1 MKDKNF
7 GHSVHIENIAT
18 LARIHLTEQE
28 RQDIEKSL
36 DEILEYFDKLRTVN
50 VEGIEPSAHAFPLYD
65 ILRDDEVGTPFD
77 TKTALQNAPRQR
89 NNQVIV
95 PKVVE

>member
-7 GHSVHIENIAT
+7 DHSVHIENIAT
-18 LARIHLTEQE
+18 LARIHLTDQE
-28 RQDIEKSL
+28 RQDLTKSL
-36 DEILEYFDKLRTVN
+36 DEILEYFDKLKKVN
-50 VEGIEPSAHAFPLYD
+50 IEGVEPSAHAFPLYD

-77 TKTALQNAPRQR
+77 IETALKNAPKRR

>member
-1 MKDKNF
+1 MKDKSF
-7 GHSVHIENIAT
+7 DHSVHIENIAA
-18 LARIHLTEQE
+18 LARIYLTDQE
-28 RQDIEKSL
+28 RRDLAKSL

-50 VEGIEPSAHAFPLYD
+50 IEGVEPSAHAFPLYD

-77 TKTALQNAPRQR
+77 RKTALQNAPKQR

>member
-1 MKDKNF
+1 MKDENF
-7 GHSVHIENIAT
+7 DHSVHIENIAA
-18 LARIHLTEQE
+18 LARIYLTDQE
-28 RQDIEKSL
+28 RQDLAKSL
-36 DEILEYFDKLRTVN
+36 DEILEYFDKLKTVN
-50 VEGIEPSAHAFPLYD
+50 VEGVEPSAHAYPLYD
-65 ILRDDEVGTPFD
+65 ILRDDKVGTPFD

>member
-1 MKDKNF
+1 MKDKSF
-7 GHSVHIENIAT
+7 DHSVHIENIAT
-18 LARIHLTEQE
+18 LARIHLADQE
-28 RQDIEKSL
+28 RQDLAKSL

-50 VEGIEPSAHAFPLYD
+50 VEGVEPSAHAFPLYD

-77 TKTALQNAPRQR
+77 VKTALQNVPKRR

-95 PKVVE
+95 PKIVE